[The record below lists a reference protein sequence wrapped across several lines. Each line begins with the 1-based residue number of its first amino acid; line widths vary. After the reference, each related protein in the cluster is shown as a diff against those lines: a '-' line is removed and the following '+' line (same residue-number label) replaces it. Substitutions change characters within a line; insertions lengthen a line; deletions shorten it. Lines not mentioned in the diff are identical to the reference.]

1 MKLKYAQLKYNKAD
15 VALYQCPLYIAAIN
29 FLFFE
34 NSMLYLELGKQQKMH
49 ISLFYEK
56 ANTLFLSW
64 YATRIDFNSNFKKD
78 VNKKGHNLL
87 SL

>member
-1 MKLKYAQLKYNKAD
+1 
-15 VALYQCPLYIAAIN
+15 
-29 FLFFE
+29 
-34 NSMLYLELGKQQKMH
+34 MLYLELGKQQKMH

-64 YATRIDFNSNFKKD
+64 YATSIDFNSNLKKY

-87 SL
+87 SLWNCTTQYYFQQREILLAVANGMTF